1 MTGLP
6 QEETLMAPP
15 DSPEREVP
23 PLKDPSLLR
32 MQCYVDG
39 KWIDADDGGTTT
51 IANPATGRRVGTAPV
66 CGAAE
71 TRRAIEAADRAWPAW
86 RAKTAKERSVIMR
99 KWFDLMMANVDDL
112 ALILTTEQGKPLGES
127 KGEVTIGAAYIEWF
141 AEEAKRVYGDVIP
154 TIGNDRRLVVTKE
167 PVGVCAA
174 ITPWNFPCSMITR
187 KVAPALAAGCTV
199 ILKPAKVT
207 PYSALALAELA
218 HRAGFPPG
226 VINIVT
232 GSAAAIGG
240 EMCANPIVRKLSFTG
255 STEIGRQLMRD
266 VAPTI
271 KKLSL
276 ELGGNAPFIVFE
288 DADLDAAADGA
299 LISKYRNAGQT
310 CVCTNRFFVHE
321 KVYDAFAQKFAAK
334 IATLKVGNGAEPGV
348 TQGPMIDMAAVA
360 KAEEH
365 IADATKHGAKVAA
378 GGKRHALGG
387 SFFQPTLLTGV
398 TADMQIFREETFG
411 PVAPLIPFKTDAEVI
426 ELANRTEYGLA
437 SYFYSRDIGRA
448 WRVAEALEYGM
459 VGINTGL
466 MVTEVAPFG
475 GVKQSGLGREGS
487 KYGIDEFVEVK
498 YVCFGGVDR

>member
-15 DSPEREVP
+15 DSLEREVP